1 MKKSGF
7 LPKNYISFSKFKR
20 FYFAQNKRLFQQ
32 IDFLKHKLL
41 MKHIKYIF
49 FVFFLILFIT
59 PIQAQIPKVLKHPSS
74 IKVQRVNILNS
85 SNRETNMNISPD
97 GKYLFFMSG
106 RGLQPWS
113 NPTYTR
119 YKGKWEADG
128 DIWYSKKVGGAWQ
141 YPKCVSKPV
150 NTSSGEDEPNIS
162 PDGQRVVFQSWSSG
176 WERKGGPYY
185 QSSLNG
191 TVWGYPKG
199 LGGGINAFFKDRQ
212 RKGLELATD
221 GVTVSADEKTFIVA
235 VGPYDGNMDLYI
247 SRKNAY
253 GYWGYP
259 KKLSVSTFGNERA
272 PFLAGDGKTL
282 YFASDGYGGWGG
294 LDIYKTTIN
303 ENGTHGPIINVGIP
317 FNSYL
322 DDYGLILT
330 ASGDEAYFVRE
341 GDIYF
346 ADTKEANPEIK
357 PSSATLMITGVVT
370 SSTTKKPIGAIIKIT
385 DAKTG
390 ALITQINSNSFT
402 GEYSAVIPIKNKNFK
417 QEVTKVGFTKKE
429 QAFDQDIHEGL
440 NQIISNVELVPI
452 GVKPPKKVQ
461 EEAAAEMV
469 Y

>member
-1 MKKSGF
+1 MK
-7 LPKNYISFSKFKR
+7 
-20 FYFAQNKRLFQQ
+20 QV
-32 IDFLKHKLL
+32 
-41 MKHIKYIF
+41 KYIF
-49 FVFFLILFIT
+49 IFLLTTLIII
-59 PIQAQIPKVLKHPSS
+59 PIKAQIPKVLKHPSN

-106 RGLQPWS
+106 RGLQTWS
-113 NPTYTR
+113 NPRYTK
-119 YKGKWEADG
+119 YKGKYEADG
-128 DIWYSKKVGGAWQ
+128 DIWYSKKVGDAWQ
-141 YPKCVSKPV
+141 YPRCLSKPV

-162 PDGQRVVFQSWSSG
+162 PDGQRVVFQSWSAG
-176 WERKGGPYY
+176 WKNKGGPYY

-199 LGGGINAFFKDRQ
+199 LGGGITAFFRDREK
-212 RKGLELATD
+212 KGLELATD
-221 GVTVSADEKTFIVA
+221 GATMSADEKTFIVA

-253 GYWGYP
+253 GYWSYP
-259 KKLSVSTFGNERA
+259 QRLSVSTFGNERS

-303 ENGTHGPIINVGIP
+303 DNGSHGKMINIGIP

-322 DDYGLILT
+322 DDYGFILT
-330 ASGDEAYFVRE
+330 ASGDEAYFIRE

-346 ADTKEANPEIK
+346 ADTKKANPEVK

-370 SSTTKKPIGAIIKIT
+370 NSTTKKPMGAVVKLT

-390 ALITQINSNSFT
+390 KLITQVTSNSYT
-402 GEYSAVIPIKNKNFK
+402 GEYSAVIPIANKNFK
-417 QEVTKVGFTKKE
+417 QEVSKVGFTKKE
-429 QAFDQDIHEGL
+429 QTFNQDIHDGL
-440 NQIISNVELVPI
+440 NQIIANVILSPITEVVKVPE
-452 GVKPPKKVQ
+452 KKQ
-461 EEAAAEMV
+461 EEAAAEMAD
-469 Y
+469 